1 MRIITE
7 LNAFNLMFR
16 YIDDVLSSIN
26 PHFSH
31 WVPLIY
37 PQELEIKET
46 TETVPCATF
55 YLRFYINDLLSS

>member
-7 LNAFNLMFR
+7 ANAFNLTLR

-26 PHFSH
+26 PHFAH

-37 PQELEIKET
+37 THELEIK
-46 TETVPCATF
+46 ETVPCATF
-55 YLRFYINDLLSS
+55 YLSFYINDQLSSKI